1 MLSPA
6 LPSRHRQKSGC
17 LHCQEADSSPNRLA
31 ATLGSPATEL
41 RSRHLYSRLKDLEKL
56 DPTAEESTP
65 YDVGRAATRR
75 PKFQRRYPRF
85 SRYRTPITT
94 HPPPLERSR
103 EAGPNRARFIL
114 IGARTRRHA
123 PLKVPA
129 PSSPSSR
136 ATSALALHCHVSP
149 SATSASATFLK
160 GRKLWLYV
168 TGQRHPPTPQ
178 KDETEDAF
186 ALRLEDW
193 DGVNHQIITW
203 LRNTST
209 PSVSMEFGGYDT
221 AKDVWD
227 MLASRYAGSDGAR
240 EHHLM
245 VTLYQ
250 LRQDPG
256 ERITAFHSRMRFLWD
271 QLAASEPVIKSV
283 SDAQLVSTHRER
295 TRLHQFL
302 MGVLDDFESVRS
314 QLLNRSP
321 LPTVNQAVNDL
332 VREETRLKSHRSS
345 QPHTTVLATPVSV
358 DPTHR
363 GHTIDQCNM
372 RARILQR
379 SAALT
384 ASESV
389 PSSDAAPFD
398 PVSLTTPTYSIA
410 DLQALFNQVQVPSS
424 SASNPALS
432 VTPGIS
438 SEWFL
443 DSACCNH
450 MTDNPHLTSA
460 HTPPV
465 LPTITTA
472 DGSTM
477 TVSHVGSISTPNLS
491 VSDVFCVP
499 KLHLNL
505 LSIVGTAR
513 KVGRLFELT
522 SLHFPSSSI
531 SAPVIAASASIEL
544 WHSRLGHVSLPRIQ
558 TLVSRG
564 LLGSVSSSPF
574 DCMPCQLGKQP
585 ALPFNNSES
594 IASATFDLIHSDV
607 WGPSPVPTTQY
618 SKAIKVFR
626 FDNAREYRQT
636 DFSTI
641 LKHYG
646 TIFHTSCAG
655 TSQQNGR
662 AERKFRHILDTVRA
676 LTNAASTPVSF
687 WGEAALT
694 VRTKLP
700 PRSHLCCFLGYG
712 LEEKGYRCYDPVAK
726 RLRVSRHVVF
736 WEHKMFYSL
745 PSFSAGNDDSQ
756 ADPLPNLFLEI
767 PSPSAESVNPIS
779 DESPSADPPSD
790 VSPTTDPTFNES
802 PLSAPAANPVHT
814 TAPEPRR
821 SYRVS
826 TLPSHLRDFHCFS
839 AFATLHEPHTFREA
853 FSDPLWQQAMKEE
866 LDALLKIGTWDL
878 LDLPAGKSAIGCKWV
893 YKIKTHSDGT
903 VDRYKACLVA
913 KGFTQEYGID
923 YEETFALVARLSSV
937 RTLIAISASRHW
949 PLFQMDVKNAFLN
962 GELTEEV
969 YMQLPPGFSQ
979 PPGFSYKVCRLR
991 RALYGL
997 KQAPRAWFAKF
1008 SSTISQHGFSASSY
1022 DSALFFRRSDHGI
1035 TLLLLYVDDMI
1046 ITGDDVQGIQDLK
1059 RFLGQHFKMKDL
1071 GPLSYFLGL
1080 EVSSSSDGYYLTQA
1094 KYTSDL
1100 ISRAGITDSKIVDT
1114 PIEYNNRLNTHDGE
1128 PLPDATLYR
1137 QLVGSLVYLT
1147 VTRPD
1152 ISYAVHIVSQFM
1164 AAPRSL
1170 HYAAVLRILRYLK
1183 GTLFH
1188 GLHFSSQSSLTL
1200 QAYSDA
1206 DWAGDPTDRR
1216 STTGYCFL
1224 LGDSLISWRSKKQ
1237 SVVARSSTE
1246 AEYRALADTTA
1257 ELLWLRWLLQDLG
1270 IDCSTVVPIHCDN
1283 RSAIQIAHND
1293 VFHERTKHIEIDCHF
1308 VRHHLLQ
1315 GTLQLRSVSSQ
1326 DQLADIFTKPMPP
1339 GRFRD
1344 LISKLK
1350 LVSLHPT

>member
-1 MLSPA
+1 
-6 LPSRHRQKSGC
+6 
-17 LHCQEADSSPNRLA
+17 
-31 ATLGSPATEL
+31 
-41 RSRHLYSRLKDLEKL
+41 
-56 DPTAEESTP
+56 
-65 YDVGRAATRR
+65 
-75 PKFQRRYPRF
+75 
-85 SRYRTPITT
+85 
-94 HPPPLERSR
+94 
-103 EAGPNRARFIL
+103 
-114 IGARTRRHA
+114 
-123 PLKVPA
+123 
-129 PSSPSSR
+129 
-136 ATSALALHCHVSP
+136 
-149 SATSASATFLK
+149 
-160 GRKLWLYV
+160 
-168 TGQRHPPTPQ
+168 
-178 KDETEDAF
+178 
-186 ALRLEDW
+186 
-193 DGVNHQIITW
+193 
-203 LRNTST
+203 
-209 PSVSMEFGGYDT
+209 MEFGGYDT

-256 ERITAFHSRMRFLWD
+256 ERITAFHSHMRFLWD

-358 DPTHR
+358 DPTVTAPPKGHDKRRSNKKNSHLICAFCKHR

-472 DGSTM
+472 DGSAM

-505 LSIVGTAR
+505 LSVGQLTELGLNLFFSSRGCLVQDSRTGQIVGTAR

-522 SLHFPSSSI
+522 SLHFPSSSV

-618 SKAIKVFR
+618 SKAIK
-626 FDNAREYRQT
+626 
-636 DFSTI
+636 I
-641 LKHYG
+641 LLG
-646 TIFHTSCAG
+646 LSPM
-655 TSQQNGR
+655 QPP
-662 AERKFRHILDTVRA
+662 L
-676 LTNAASTPVSF
+676 PVSF

-694 VRTKLP
+694 AVYTINRCPSPVVQNTTPYERLFGTAPNYSLLKVFGCVCFVLLQPHERTKLQ
-700 PRSHLCCFLGYG
+700 PRSQLCCFLGYG

-756 ADPLPNLFLEI
+756 ADPLPNLFPEI

-779 DESPSADPPSD
+779 DESPSADPSSD

-802 PLSAPAANPVHT
+802 PLSAPAANPVNT

-821 SYRVS
+821 SHRVS

-853 FSDPLWQQAMKEE
+853 SSDPLWQQAMKEE
-866 LDALLKIGTWDL
+866 LDALLKTGTWDL
-878 LDLPAGKSAIGCKWV
+878 VDLPAGKSAIGCKWV
-893 YKIKTHSDGT
+893 YKIKTRSDGT
-903 VDRYKACLVA
+903 VDRYKARLVA

-923 YEETFALVARLSSV
+923 YEETFAPVARLSSV
-937 RTLIAISASRHW
+937 RTLIAVSASRHW

-979 PPGFSYKVCRLR
+979 PPGFSHKVCRLR

-1059 RFLGQHFKMKDL
+1059 RFLGQHFEMKDL

-1147 VTRPD
+1147 APC
-1152 ISYAVHIVSQFM
+1152 FM
-1164 AAPRSL
+1164 VFTSHLSRRSL
-1170 HYAAVLRILRYLK
+1170 FKLILMPT
-1183 GTLFH
+1183 GQ
-1188 GLHFSSQSSLTL
+1188 GI
-1200 QAYSDA
+1200 
-1206 DWAGDPTDRR
+1206 PTDRR

-1246 AEYRALADTTA
+1246 AEYRALADTTT

-1270 IDCSTVVPIHCDN
+1270 IDCSTAVPIHCDN

-1350 LVSLHPT
+1350 LVSLVTIEVPSKLPTMTSSMSVPSILRSTVTLFVITYYRVLCSSVQCLLRIS

>member
-1 MLSPA
+1 MEQALGERRLLGRVQLGKQVEEMTGEVTQLVDHGRFPVSKSLLGVIPLPQLSLAP
-6 LPSRHRQKSGC
+6 LLSEIRLSR
-17 LHCQEADSSPNRLA
+17 CQEADSSPKGPT
-31 ATLGSPATEL
+31 ATLKSAVPGL
-41 RSRHLYSRLKDLEKL
+41 RSRHRRYRWKALEIFDSTAQKTVAFDTGRALTRRLKIQC
-56 DPTAEESTP
+56 
-65 YDVGRAATRR
+65 AATLL
-75 PKFQRRYPRF
+75 
-85 SRYRTPITT
+85 
-94 HPPPLERSR
+94 HAPP
-103 EAGPNRARFIL
+103 RARL
-114 IGARTRRHA
+114 
-123 PLKVPA
+123 
-129 PSSPSSR
+129 
-136 ATSALALHCHVSP
+136 LHCHVSP
-149 SATSASATFLK
+149 RFCMLQSHD
-160 GRKLWLYV
+160 
-168 TGQRHPPTPQ
+168 GQ
-178 KDETEDAF
+178 
-186 ALRLEDW
+186 
-193 DGVNHQIITW
+193 
-203 LRNTST
+203 S
-209 PSVSMEFGGYDT
+209 
-221 AKDVWD
+221 
-227 MLASRYAGSDGAR
+227 
-240 EHHLM
+240 
-245 VTLYQ
+245 
-250 LRQDPG
+250 
-256 ERITAFHSRMRFLWD
+256 
-271 QLAASEPVIKSV
+271 
-283 SDAQLVSTHRER
+283 
-295 TRLHQFL
+295 
-302 MGVLDDFESVRS
+302 
-314 QLLNRSP
+314 SP
-321 LPTVNQAVNDL
+321 H
-332 VREETRLKSHRSS
+332 K
-345 QPHTTVLATPVSV
+345 
-358 DPTHR
+358 
-363 GHTIDQCNM
+363 C
-372 RARILQR
+372 
-379 SAALT
+379 
-384 ASESV
+384 
-389 PSSDAAPFD
+389 
-398 PVSLTTPTYSIA
+398 
-410 DLQALFNQVQVPSS
+410 
-424 SASNPALS
+424 
-432 VTPGIS
+432 
-438 SEWFL
+438 
-443 DSACCNH
+443 
-450 MTDNPHLTSA
+450 

-472 DGSTM
+472 NGSAI

-491 VSDVFCVP
+491 ISDVFCVP

-505 LSIVGTAR
+505 LSVGQLTELGLNLFFSSRGCLVQDSRTGQIVGSAH

-522 SLHFPSSSI
+522 SLHFPSSSV
-531 SAPVIAASASIEL
+531 SAPVIAAFASIEL
-544 WHSRLGHVSLPRIQ
+544 WHSCLGHVFLPRIQ

-594 IASATFDLIHSDV
+594 ITSATFDLIHSDV

-626 FDNAREYRQT
+626 SDNAREYRQT

-662 AERKFRHILDTVRA
+662 AERKLRHILDTVRA
-676 LTNAASTPVSF
+676 LTNAASTPASF

-694 VRTKLP
+694 AVYTINRCPSPVIQNTTPYERLFGTAPNYSLLKVFGCVCFVLLQPHERTKLQ
-700 PRSHLCCFLGYG
+700 PRSQLCCFLGYG

-745 PSFSAGNDDSQ
+745 PLFSAGNSDSQ
-756 ADPLPNLFLEI
+756 ADPLPNLFPEI

-779 DESPSADPPSD
+779 DESPPADPSSD
-790 VSPTTDPTFNES
+790 ESPTADPTFDES
-802 PLSAPAANPVHT
+802 PLTAPVTNPVNT
-814 TAPEPRR
+814 TTPEPRR
-821 SYRVS
+821 SHRVS

-839 AFATLHEPHTFREA
+839 AFATLYEPHTF
-853 FSDPLWQQAMKEE
+853 P
-866 LDALLKIGTWDL
+866 
-878 LDLPAGKSAIGCKWV
+878 GKSAIGCKWV
-893 YKIKTHSDGT
+893 YKIKTRSDGT
-903 VDRYKACLVA
+903 VDRYKARLVA

-923 YEETFALVARLSSV
+923 YEETFAPVARLSSV
-937 RTLIAISASRHW
+937 RTLIAVSASRHW

-979 PPGFSYKVCRLR
+979 PPGFSPKVCRLR

-1059 RFLGQHFKMKDL
+1059 RFLGQHFEMKDL

-1170 HYAAVLRILRYLK
+1170 HYVAVLRILRYLK

-1188 GLHFSSQSSLTL
+1188 GLHFSSQSSLIL

-1216 STTGYCFL
+1216 STTG
-1224 LGDSLISWRSKKQ
+1224 
-1237 SVVARSSTE
+1237 TE

-1270 IDCSTVVPIHCDN
+1270 IDCSTAVPIHCDN

-1293 VFHERTKHIEIDCHF
+1293 VFHEHTKHIEIDCHF

-1350 LVSLHPT
+1350 LVSVHPT